1 MPTAVDKTQTEPDDS
16 PLTIDKLV
24 EKRFGALSPKLRE
37 AARFV
42 IDRPEEI
49 AMNSM
54 RTAAVMA
61 SVHPSTMLRLA
72 RELGFD
78 SYEPFRDEFR
88 TWLANRGAVS
98 WAGRAQTLRGH
109 QADSK
114 KERLVEEIVQQEAFN
129 LRNTFEPQA
138 VRMIVEARSLFIEAR
153 NIYVLGLRSL
163 FPVAFYLHYVCRIFT
178 DKTILMTGL
187 GGTFADEL
195 RTVDERDAMIVFSYR
210 PYARDTLKAVKFA
223 QSRGARIIA
232 VTDSKVS
239 PIATRAGV
247 AITVLNTTSSLF
259 PSIGPAFAVAQALV
273 SLLVAESGED
283 TMAKIA
289 RSEQQLA
296 EFGVYVS
303 GNE

>member
-1 MPTAVDKTQTEPDDS
+1 MDKHQTEPDNP

-24 EKRFGALSPKLRE
+24 EQRFSALSPKLRE

-54 RTAAVMA
+54 RTAAVRA

-98 WAGRAQTLRGH
+98 WAGRAETLRG
-109 QADSK
+109 QRTDSH
-114 KERLVEEIVQQEAFN
+114 KEHLIEKIVDQEVFN
-129 LRNTFEPQA
+129 LRNTFEP
-138 VRMIVEARSLFIEAR
+138 RTISKIVEARTLFGEAR
-153 NIYVLGLRSL
+153 NVYVLGLRSL
-163 FPVAFYLHYVCRIFT
+163 FPVAFYLNYVCRMFN
-178 DKTILMTGL
+178 DKTVLMMGV

-195 RTVDERDAMIVFSYR
+195 RTVDERDVMIVFSYR

-223 QSRGARIIA
+223 RSCGTRIVA

-239 PIATRAGV
+239 PIATCADV
-247 AITVLNTTSSLF
+247 AIPVLNTTPSLF
-259 PSIGPAFAVAQALV
+259 PSIGPAFLVAQALV

-289 RSEQQLA
+289 RSERQLT

-303 GNE
+303 DNE